1 MQPLLVTAL
10 VVPPIG
16 FGVTAPQLSVALA
29 VPRAPSI
36 CAAVGLQPRSPL
48 LAIDPV
54 AVITGA
60 VRSEVQVIVRDA
72 LAVFR
77 HASVAVHVLL

>member
-1 MQPLLVTAL
+1 MLVIAL
-10 VVPPIG
+10 VVPNEG

-29 VPRAPSI
+29 VPSAPSI
-36 CAAVGLQPRSPL
+36 CDAAGLQPRSPL
-48 LAIDPV
+48 FAIDPV

-60 VRSEVQVIVRDA
+60 VTSDVQVIVRDA
-72 LAVFR
+72 LAVLR